1 MIALLKLLLLLSLFL
16 LLPVGFRVYHLN
28 PSQRMNQLFMLLCLS
43 SAYIVFCEYELLKN
57 ISLERATQLLSWM
70 SLIIVNISLMAY
82 IVYLYVNNHAV
93 VFNHYNKYF
102 FFTSI
107 TFPAIFLFFI
117 YNTRPLWLYIPVYTP
132 ELNVWT
138 FVLQNNIFFYGF
150 MAWLSLI
157 FCFVIYFFF
166 TSYTYTKNALK
177 KRWDKRFVIITF
189 CGAILFLLSL
199 HLSSTFEIRMI
210 IYTTPFMLI
219 LLITMG
225 SAFSDFKLF
234 ETNQQNAI
242 DNIIQSMS
250 NILLLTDH
258 NHQIQSINKA
268 GISLFNKNKK
278 QILNSKINDL
288 FISQAYNNSNNKN
301 NHIENET
308 SHINQEVSIDTTKGK
323 KYLSIT
329 INTIKADYRQ
339 HSRGLIYILTDITSI
354 KKAQNQLIADNIS
367 LQKANK
373 ELENFATITSEGLQS
388 PLKKVQKNIHLLK
401 RTHTEKLDKE
411 GNTYIEYA
419 LNSSIRMQKL
429 LDDLLQYSKS
439 SQEETLYIY
448 VSPHL
453 IIEQKLEDLR
463 QFIQEKK
470 AIVQTNNLPLKIY
483 GSPSMLGI
491 VFYNLIHNALK
502 FNNTNK
508 PIIVINSIEEKDN
521 YLFSVKD
528 NGIGIEQKHQDKIFK
543 LFHRLHRKEV
553 YEGTGIGLSMCR
565 NIIERHQGKI
575 WFHSEKGKGTT
586 FYFTLPKH

>member
-1 MIALLKLLLLLSLFL
+1 MIALFKLFLLFSLFL
-16 LLPVGFRVYHLN
+16 LLLVGFRVYHLN

-70 SLIIVNISLMAY
+70 SLIILNISLTAY
-82 IVYLYVNNHAV
+82 IVYLYVNNHVV
-93 VFNHYNKYF
+93 VFSRNNKYVF
-102 FFTSI
+102 FASI
-107 TFPAIFLFFI
+107 IFPAIFLFFI

-166 TSYTYTKNALK
+166 TSYTYTKNVLK

-199 HLSSTFEIRMI
+199 HLSSTFEIRMV

-219 LLITMG
+219 LLIAMG

-258 NHQIQSINKA
+258 NHHIQSINKA
-268 GISLFNKNKK
+268 GIALFNKSKK
-278 QILNSKINDL
+278 QILNSRINDL
-288 FISQAYNNSNNKN
+288 FVSQAYNNTNNYTK
-301 NHIENET
+301 NET
-308 SHINQEVSIDTTKGK
+308 FYINKEISIDTTEGK

-329 INTIKADYRQ
+329 TNTIKTGYRQ

-354 KKAQNQLIADNIS
+354 KKAQNQLITDNIS

-373 ELENFATITSEGLQS
+373 ELENFANITSKGLQS
-388 PLKKVQKNIHLLK
+388 PLKEVQKNIHLLK
-401 RTHTEKLDKE
+401 ETHTEKLDKE
-411 GNTYIEYA
+411 GNTYIGYA

-439 SQEETLYIY
+439 SQEEALYIY
-448 VSPHL
+448 VNPHL
-453 IIEQKLEDLR
+453 IIEQKLEGLR

-470 AIVQTNNLPLKIY
+470 AVVHINNLPLKIY

-491 VFYNLIHNALK
+491 VFSNLIHNALK

-521 YLFSVKD
+521 YLFSIKD
-528 NGIGIEQKHQDKIFK
+528 NGIGIDKKHQDKIFK
-543 LFHRLHRKEV
+543 LFNRLHRKEV

-565 NIIERHQGKI
+565 KIIERHQGKI

>member
-150 MAWLSLI
+150 MAWLSLV

-166 TSYTYTKNALK
+166 TSYTYTKNVLK

-219 LLITMG
+219 LLIAMG

-258 NHQIQSINKA
+258 NHHIQSINKA
-268 GISLFNKNKK
+268 GIALFNKSKK
-278 QILNSKINDL
+278 QILNSRINDL
-288 FISQAYNNSNNKN
+288 FVSQAYNNTNNYTK
-301 NHIENET
+301 NET
-308 SHINQEVSIDTTKGK
+308 FYINKEISIDTTEGK

-329 INTIKADYRQ
+329 TNTIKTGYRQ

-354 KKAQNQLIADNIS
+354 KKAQNQLITDNIS

-373 ELENFATITSEGLQS
+373 ELENFATIASKGLQS
-388 PLKKVQKNIHLLK
+388 PLKEVQKNIHLLK
-401 RTHTEKLDKE
+401 ETHTEKLDKE
-411 GNTYIEYA
+411 GNTYIGYA

-439 SQEETLYIY
+439 SQEEALYIY
-448 VSPHL
+448 VNPHL
-453 IIEQKLEDLR
+453 IIEQKLEGLR

-470 AIVQTNNLPLKIY
+470 AVVHINNLPLKIY

-491 VFYNLIHNALK
+491 VFSNLIHNALK

-521 YLFSVKD
+521 YLFSIKD
-528 NGIGIEQKHQDKIFK
+528 NGIGIDKKHQDKIFK
-543 LFHRLHRKEV
+543 LFNRLHRKEV

-565 NIIERHQGKI
+565 KIIERHQGKI